1 MPILVAGSMALDTI
15 TTPSGSREEILGGAA
30 SFFSVAASLFDHVRL
45 VAVIGSDFR
54 DRDLEVF
61 RRRNI
66 DMGGLERRD
75 DGETFRWT
83 GRYEGRM
90 ETAQTLET
98 RLNVLAQFR
107 PTLPAHFRE
116 SNLCFLANTDPVTQE
131 HVCKQLENPRF
142 VLLDTMNFW
151 IGSHRDNLLAAMR
164 AAKNVILNDDE
175 ARALG
180 GSSNLVT
187 ATERIVAEGIET
199 VVIKRGEHGA
209 LLYRNGKAF
218 AVPALPLKEVVDPTG
233 AGDSFAGGFMG
244 ALAASNDLSFHGMRR
259 ALLYATVMASF
270 TVQGFGLERLQTV
283 TRSEVD
289 ARLGELLEHMT
300 P

>member
-15 TTPSGSREEILGGAA
+15 TTPAGTREEILGGAA
-30 SFFSVAASLFDHVRL
+30 SYFSVAASLFEHVRL
-45 VAVIGSDFR
+45 VAVIGADFR
-54 DRDLEVF
+54 DRDLEIF

-66 DMGGLERRD
+66 DMGGIDRRE

-90 ETAQTLET
+90 ESAQTLET

-107 PTLPAHFRE
+107 PTLPPHFRA
-116 SNLCFLANTDPVTQE
+116 SNLVFLANTDPVTQE
-131 HVCKQLENPRF
+131 HVCGQLEAPRF

-151 IGSHRDNLLAAMR
+151 IGSQREQLLSAMR
-164 AAKNVILNDDE
+164 AAGNVILNDDE

-180 GSSNLVT
+180 GSSNLLV
-187 ATERIVAEGIET
+187 AVERIAAEGLET
-199 VVIKRGEHGA
+199 VVVKRGEHGA
-209 LLYRNGKAF
+209 LLYRGGRAF
-218 AVPALPLKEVVDPTG
+218 AVPAMPLRDVVDPTG

-270 TVQGFGLERLQTV
+270 TVQGFGMDRLVTV
-283 TRSEVD
+283 TRSEIEE
-289 ARLGELLEHMT
+289 RLSDLLEHMT